1 MERVIN
7 TFDAIKDFVSDL
19 DECFTGEGIIEYNL
33 IKPFYLYKRL
43 VCDNIDPANNKKDV
57 EKTVLNFMKFIDKN
71 QSDILS
77 LDLELNSQTK
87 VYFSA
92 KAKNI
97 YIPLGLFYYE
107 SDAEIRYCIHN
118 HLMNILFINYPEKE
132 SEYDTL
138 LKDFHEKEK
147 EFKDEEE
154 EELEDPDVFVKKLIS
169 STKKQMSKKRTGGDF
184 NPREFATDL
193 MTSGVLSDMMNG
205 VPKYAQNKDDACRL
219 LDSFKH
225 GLDDLYT
232 EDEDED

>member
-1 MERVIN
+1 MERVID
-7 TFDAIKDFVSDL
+7 TFEAIKDFVNDL
-19 DECFTGEGIIEYNL
+19 DECFTGEGNIEYNL

-43 VCDNIDPANNKKDV
+43 VCDKITPSNDKKDV
-57 EKTVLNFMKFIDKN
+57 EKAVVSFMKFIDKN
-71 QSDILS
+71 QKNILS
-77 LDLELNSQTK
+77 LDLELDTQTK
-87 VYFSA
+87 IHFSF
-92 KAKNI
+92 KTKNI

-132 SEYDTL
+132 TEYNQL
-138 LKDFHEKEK
+138 LK
-147 EFKDEEE
+147 EFSDKAKIFEEEE
-154 EELEDPDVFVKKLIS
+154 EELEDPDVFVKKLIN

-219 LDSFKH
+219 LDSFKN
-225 GLDDLYT
+225 GLGELYN
-232 EDEDED
+232 EDEDD